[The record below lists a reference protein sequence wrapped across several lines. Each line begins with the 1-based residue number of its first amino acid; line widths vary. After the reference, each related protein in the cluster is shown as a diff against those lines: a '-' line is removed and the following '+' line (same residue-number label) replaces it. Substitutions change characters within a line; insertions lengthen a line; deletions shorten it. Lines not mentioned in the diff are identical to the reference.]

1 MEQEK
6 NQQKIYESINQVF
19 QDAFELKDQDF
30 FRNFLKFS
38 SRVPQNAPF
47 NNALVFI
54 QNPSCTYFATVS
66 RWKKFGR
73 TIKKGARPMLI
84 LMPFGPVEFVY
95 DIKDTEGGDLPDEE
109 ILNWWQE
116 REVHFDER
124 IFKKTIQNIKSL
136 GIRFVKE
143 SPFEYFDM
151 GSPLYKLFKSDNF
164 RTAGVAKMHLDSKDR
179 SIALHPRYDEPSV
192 EAYGVLC
199 HEIAHHLLGHIGE
212 VVYQHQ
218 NKKREISRVVIAHD
232 RRDLMRNIKEL
243 EAEITAWL
251 VFNHFN
257 LKKQSEAYLA
267 SWIMDKNDL
276 EFLNVVLVFKVAGLI
291 QRMGEKIVY
300 R

>member
-1 MEQEK
+1 MEPEK
-6 NQQKIYESINQVF
+6 GQQKIYESVNQVF
-19 QDAFELKDQDF
+19 QDALKLKDQDF

-47 NNALVFI
+47 NNALIFI
-54 QNPSCTYFATVS
+54 QNSSCTYFATVS

-73 TIKKGARPMLI
+73 TIKKGTRPMLI

-95 DIKDTEGGDLPDEE
+95 DIKDTEGGDLPDSEV
-109 ILNWWQE
+109 LNWWRE

-124 IFKKTIQNIKSL
+124 IFKKTIQNINNL

-143 SPFEYFDM
+143 SPFKYFDM
-151 GSPLYKLFKSDNF
+151 SGSLGKFLKIDAF
-164 RTAGVAKMHLDSKDR
+164 RTAGVAKLHLNSKYR

-212 VVYQHQ
+212 VVYRHQ
-218 NKKREISRVVIAHD
+218 NKKGEISRAVVASN
-232 RRDLMRNIKEL
+232 RRVLTQNIKEL

-251 VFNHFN
+251 VFNYFN
-257 LKKQSEAYLA
+257 LKKQSEVYLA
-267 SWIMDKNDL
+267 SWIMNENDL
-276 EFLNVVLVFKVAGLI
+276 KSINVVLVFRVAGLI
-291 QRMGEKIVY
+291 QRIGEKIVY
-300 R
+300 S